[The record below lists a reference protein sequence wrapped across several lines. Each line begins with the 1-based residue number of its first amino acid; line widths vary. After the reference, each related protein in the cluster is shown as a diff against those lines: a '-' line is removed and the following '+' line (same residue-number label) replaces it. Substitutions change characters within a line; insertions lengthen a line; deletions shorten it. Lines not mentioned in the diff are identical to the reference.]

1 MGESFLDRSADSVD
15 GRLWLVTNRDGTR
28 EITDEPNKGGRGGF
42 APSWGTPYRQVL
54 AEMVKSLQDDTLVW
68 LKISE
73 QIRKGVQPTKGA
85 YRGQEVPGLCFIANG
100 SAYTAYI
107 GTHYTG
113 HFLGFGGRKYKITMK
128 DGTEYESNNVWFGR
142 DVPEN
147 LRGILADT
155 ATMTEIK

>member
-1 MGESFLDRSADSVD
+1 MSILDQSADSVE
-15 GRLWLVTNRDGTR
+15 GRLWLVTNADGTR

-42 APSWGTPYRQVL
+42 APAWGRPYREVI

-68 LKISE
+68 LRIAAELPKGKQPISGPLGE
-73 QIRKGVQPTKGA
+73 RVMPGIR
-85 YRGQEVPGLCFIANG
+85 FIANG

-107 GTHYTG
+107 GTHHKG

-142 DVPEN
+142 YVPAN
-147 LRGILADT
+147 LREILPDT
-155 ATMTEIK
+155 ATMTEI